1 MRTHIGEKIKKRA
14 KELKLGTTELGKL
27 INTSKQ
33 NIYGIFKR
41 SSIDAEVLHDISKAL
56 NFNFFQFYEIPELQ
70 ENKFQNELTDLK
82 KENERLKLEVKSLI
96 EKNDLLKKINNL
108 LEKKAKNN

>member
-41 SSIDAEVLHDISKAL
+41 SSIDAEVLQDISKAL

-96 EKNDLLKKINNL
+96 EKNELLKKINNL
-108 LEKKAKNN
+108 LEKKNK